1 MKRPWSV
8 HSLASST
15 CVLLLALVVAA
26 PTPVT
31 AQPVVSVTLSPTT
44 ITGGTGGAALGTV
57 TISGPAPA
65 GGQVINLTSSNT
77 DLAASAPSIVIPA
90 GATSATFTVGT
101 NSLYRS
107 YSGLAFDTII
117 TATNPGDGSS
127 ASATLTVTAQAIP
140 GPFTGGTVS
149 TQANAAAGRMC
160 GGSFGTGSASER
172 GILYSCKFPQPG
184 QFSVCS
190 FVQEC
195 SFGCQTQ
202 SAPNLNRNDVCA
214 TAPPFPVAV
223 NPELVEG
230 GRPSNGAV
238 FLSAP
243 AASLT
248 SAHVNSSPVGLISP
262 LGGFD
267 IPQGATT
274 APFDVDTL
282 GVAVPAFVQVRAD
295 LFLNTQQRYAQDY
308 LAVVPVAGSRPPSGP
323 LAVFDVSLTP
333 MAVVQG
339 NPSIGTVILNGVAP
353 SGGAVV
359 SLFSDNSAAL
369 PPASVTVPAG
379 QTAAVFG
386 VTTSQVAA
394 PTLVTIG
401 ATFGGPFRSTTITVS
416 PFIAPTTPPALS
428 DLSLN
433 PSAVVGGTRS
443 TGRVTLTTSAPD
455 PSAGVVSAALTS
467 DNTAVAVVPKT
478 VTVGHGGII
487 ADFPVTTFAVT
498 ASTLVIITATYNG
511 VTRSATLTVNP
522 STPGPPPPLALSA
535 VSVNPTSVVGGS
547 SSTGTVTLNA
557 AAPSGGAAGSLSR
570 NYAGASPPPSVTPAS
585 GTTNATFTD
594 PKSTTLDY

>member
-26 PTPVT
+26 PTPPT
-31 AQPVVSVTLSPTT
+31 A
-44 ITGGTGGAALGTV
+44 AALG
-57 TISGPAPA
+57 A
-65 GGQVINLTSSNT
+65 GHPRSN
-77 DLAASAPSIVIPA
+77 D
-90 GATSATFTVGT
+90 
-101 NSLYRS
+101 
-107 YSGLAFDTII
+107 
-117 TATNPGDGSS
+117 NPRRHR
-127 ASATLTVTAQAIP
+127 QARP
-140 GPFTGGTVS
+140 GPFTGGRVS

-214 TAPPFPVAV
+214 TAPPFPVAI

-308 LAVVPVAGSRPPSGP
+308 LAVVPVAGSRPPS
-323 LAVFDVSLTP
+323 
-333 MAVVQG
+333 
-339 NPSIGTVILNGVAP
+339 
-353 SGGAVV
+353 
-359 SLFSDNSAAL
+359 
-369 PPASVTVPAG
+369 
-379 QTAAVFG
+379 
-386 VTTSQVAA
+386 
-394 PTLVTIG
+394 
-401 ATFGGPFRSTTITVS
+401 R
-416 PFIAPTTPPALS
+416 
-428 DLSLN
+428 
-433 PSAVVGGTRS
+433 
-443 TGRVTLTTSAPD
+443 
-455 PSAGVVSAALTS
+455 
-467 DNTAVAVVPKT
+467 
-478 VTVGHGGII
+478 
-487 ADFPVTTFAVT
+487 
-498 ASTLVIITATYNG
+498 
-511 VTRSATLTVNP
+511 
-522 STPGPPPPLALSA
+522 
-535 VSVNPTSVVGGS
+535 
-547 SSTGTVTLNA
+547 
-557 AAPSGGAAGSLSR
+557 
-570 NYAGASPPPSVTPAS
+570 
-585 GTTNATFTD
+585 
-594 PKSTTLDY
+594 

>member
-101 NSLYRS
+101 NSLYRP
-107 YSGLAFDTII
+107 YSGLAFNATI

-160 GGSFGTGSASER
+160 GGSFGTSSA
-172 GILYSCKFPQPG
+172 
-184 QFSVCS
+184 
-190 FVQEC
+190 
-195 SFGCQTQ
+195 
-202 SAPNLNRNDVCA
+202 
-214 TAPPFPVAV
+214 
-223 NPELVEG
+223 
-230 GRPSNGAV
+230 
-238 FLSAP
+238 
-243 AASLT
+243 
-248 SAHVNSSPVGLISP
+248 VGLISP

-274 APFDVDTL
+274 ALFDVDTL

-295 LFLNTQQRYAQDY
+295 LFLNPQQRYAQDY

-369 PPASVTVPAG
+369 PPASVTVA
-379 QTAAVFG
+379 
-386 VTTSQVAA
+386 
-394 PTLVTIG
+394 
-401 ATFGGPFRSTTITVS
+401 
-416 PFIAPTTPPALS
+416 
-428 DLSLN
+428 
-433 PSAVVGGTRS
+433 
-443 TGRVTLTTSAPD
+443 
-455 PSAGVVSAALTS
+455 
-467 DNTAVAVVPKT
+467 
-478 VTVGHGGII
+478 
-487 ADFPVTTFAVT
+487 
-498 ASTLVIITATYNG
+498 
-511 VTRSATLTVNP
+511 
-522 STPGPPPPLALSA
+522 
-535 VSVNPTSVVGGS
+535 
-547 SSTGTVTLNA
+547 
-557 AAPSGGAAGSLSR
+557 
-570 NYAGASPPPSVTPAS
+570 
-585 GTTNATFTD
+585 
-594 PKSTTLDY
+594 